1 MYTFGMGGGNEARCA
16 DGEDAVFAPCAA
28 RQNRR
33 SREWGQKKQKKRD
46 SKINLAKRGN
56 DKECRQCLLAPMAHH
71 QHFRKRGFNVNAKDG
86 GFWLTLAD

>member
-33 SREWGQKKQKKRD
+33 SREWSKKAKEAGQQNKPGKK
-46 SKINLAKRGN
+46 G
-56 DKECRQCLLAPMAHH
+56 ERQ
-71 QHFRKRGFNVNAKDG
+71 GV
-86 GFWLTLAD
+86 